1 MKNQSLL
8 YLAAA
13 LPLMFSVGIARAD
26 DQTPVPSTWSPDG
39 KNWYPG
45 AAPSNQRQ
53 YSNPNISPSQQQQTQ
68 PQQPS
73 GPSQEEIMRNAA
85 ADYADKQ
92 GIQAAANGD
101 WDTAIKDFQDAL
113 KNRPGDAAIQKHLAD
128 A

>member
-1 MKNQSLL
+1 
-8 YLAAA
+8 
-13 LPLMFSVGIARAD
+13 
-26 DQTPVPSTWSPDG
+26 
-39 KNWYPG
+39 
-45 AAPSNQRQ
+45 
-53 YSNPNISPSQQQQTQ
+53 
-68 PQQPS
+68 
-73 GPSQEEIMRNAA
+73 MRNAA

>member
-1 MKNQSLL
+1 M
-8 YLAAA
+8 
-13 LPLMFSVGIARAD
+13 
-26 DQTPVPSTWSPDG
+26 PSTWSPDG